1 METAVRA
8 ILSNVFVLFFALAIL
23 ITVVKMRRF
32 RMSRR
37 PVNAAYVLWGETLF
51 YAVGLT
57 MIWAGIFHAYAQN
70 IAAPSI
76 GWQPSPF
83 EFELGWF
90 EIGFGIV
97 AMMSLWQGT
106 EFRLAATIPFAVF
119 SLAAAAQ
126 HIEQI
131 LRLHNYAPGN
141 AGLVL
146 WFGDIFVPLFV
157 LVVAALSMRDPRT
170 SGSLR

>member
-1 METAVRA
+1 MITAISA
-8 ILSNVFVLFFALAIL
+8 ILGNIFILFFAIA
-23 ITVVKMRRF
+23 VVVTFAKVRRAGIAH
-32 RMSRR
+32 R
-37 PVNAAYVLWGETLF
+37 PIRVAFVLWGETLF

-57 MIWAGIFHAYAQN
+57 MVWAGIFHAYMQD

-83 EFELGWF
+83 EYELGWF
-90 EIGFGIV
+90 EIGFGLV
-97 AMMSLWQGT
+97 AMLSLWRGV
-106 EFRLAATIPFAVF
+106 EFRLAATIPFVIF

-131 LRLHNYAPGN
+131 VRVHNYAPGN

-157 LVVAALSMRDPRT
+157 LVLACLAREHRRELPQQ
-170 SGSLR
+170 